1 MSQTDKY
8 YHLLGLEPGARIDDI
23 KKAYRTCARKYHP
36 DLNKSA
42 SASHLFI
49 ETTEAYQFLLAH
61 HKSQERLKDSDFIN
75 EWENY
80 KKEQA
85 RRTAYAHAGKR
96 YNNFVKSDLYKS
108 TRILDKT
115 RYYIGIAFAVFI
127 IIMAVYGYI
136 YRLRM
141 VDLGFEKPTLAG
153 FLFLMFIGLL
163 FLVTSLLFL
172 YNYHWKNKK

>member
-1 MSQTDKY
+1 LSRIEKY
-8 YHLLGLEPGARIDDI
+8 YRLLGLEPGARIDDI
-23 KKAYRTCARKYHP
+23 KKAYRICARKYHP

-42 SASHLFI
+42 SATQLFI

-61 HKSQERLKDSDFIN
+61 YKRQDNLKDSDFIN
-75 EWENY
+75 EWESY

-85 RRTAYAHAGKR
+85 RRTAYTHARKR
-96 YNNFVKSDLYKS
+96 YNNFVRSDLYKS
-108 TRILDKT
+108 TQILDRT
-115 RYYIGIAFAVFI
+115 RFYIGIVFSVFI
-127 IIMAVYGYI
+127 IIMAIHGYI
-136 YRLRM
+136 YRLKM

-153 FLFLMFIGLL
+153 FLFLLFIGIL